1 MSKGADYWIEQL
13 GLQSHPEGGHFREV
27 YRAAEM
33 HGDRNIATSIYFL
46 LKNGE
51 VSHLHR
57 LTADE
62 LWYYHA
68 GQALRV
74 TVIDKSGKLIEH
86 FVGPD
91 LEKGQQLQLIIP
103 AGSIF
108 GSEVIGV
115 QNDFSLVGCMVSPGF
130 DFRDFELFT
139 TSSLLQIYPQYE
151 QQIKRLTKEKY
162 LY

>member
-1 MSKGADYWIEQL
+1 MEKAAEYWIERLQL
-13 GLQSHPEGGHFREV
+13 QAHPEGGHFKEN
-27 YRAAEM
+27 YRAQKM

-46 LKNGE
+46 LKSGE

-62 LWYYHA
+62 LWYYHFGA
-68 GQALRV
+68 PLKV
-74 TVIDKSGKLIEH
+74 TVIDLDGKLSEY
-86 FVGPD
+86 FVGPE

-108 GSEVIGV
+108 GSEVIGDK
-115 QNDFSLVGCMVSPGF
+115 NNYSLVGCMVSPGF
-130 DFRDFELFT
+130 DFKDFELFT
-139 TSSLLQIYPQYE
+139 TSQLLKIYPQYP
-151 QQIKRLTKEKY
+151 QQINRLTKEKY